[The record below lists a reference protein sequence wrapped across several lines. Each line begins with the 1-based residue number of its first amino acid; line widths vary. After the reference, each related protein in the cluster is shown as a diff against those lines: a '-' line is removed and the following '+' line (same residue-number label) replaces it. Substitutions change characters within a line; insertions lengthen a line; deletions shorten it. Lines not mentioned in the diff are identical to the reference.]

1 MSDCPICENNPDRL
15 AERIAHEVL
24 DWIAEKE
31 GYERIIHT
39 KPNSLRDRQGK
50 DFVVVPKGSRVG
62 LFIQI
67 KAFRILKNRILK
79 PKLQRLRGGMK
90 LKKGRPEKIDTLEE
104 LRNFILKIFKEFQK
118 VELSA
123 NDSEFLAHFRKLAKN
138 LKLEKVLASGK
149 DYDELFSIYGKLE
162 AYFNLME
169 KEIRHAKLYP
179 DVKVFLLVNTTEWT
193 ITRAQIEKLKKE
205 WLPIIRETMNNL
217 KE

>member
-1 MSDCPICENNPDRL
+1 MAECLICKEHPDRL

-50 DFVVVPKGSRVG
+50 DFVVVPKGRRMG

-67 KAFRILKNRILK
+67 KAFRILKGKILK
-79 PKLQRLRGGMK
+79 PKLQRLKSGVKLRKGGSEK
-90 LKKGRPEKIDTLEE
+90 LDTIGN
-104 LRNFILKIFKEFQK
+104 LRNFMLKLMKDSQNLKLFTNDDNFRNHFKR
-118 VELSA
+118 LS
-123 NDSEFLAHFRKLAKN
+123 KN
-138 LKLEKVLASGK
+138 LKLEKALSSES
-149 DYDELFSIYGKLE
+149 DYDRMLALYGKLE

-169 KEIRHAKLYP
+169 KQIRHAQLYP
-179 DVKVFLLVNTTEWT
+179 DVKTFLLVDTTEWV
-193 ITRAQIEKLKKE
+193 RSVRRVEKLKKE
-205 WLPIIRETMNNL
+205 WLPIVREAMKDL